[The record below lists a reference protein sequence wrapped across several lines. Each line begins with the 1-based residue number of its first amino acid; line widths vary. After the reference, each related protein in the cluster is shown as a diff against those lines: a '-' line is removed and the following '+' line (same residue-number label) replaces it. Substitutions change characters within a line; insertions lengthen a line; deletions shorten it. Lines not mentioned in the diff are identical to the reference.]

1 MSSSAADKERRP
13 AIVSGVRT
21 PFARSYKAYADLQ
34 AYELG
39 RLALSGLIAQSG
51 IDSELVE
58 HLVMGCVVHDPVTAN
73 VAREAGLSAGLPQT
87 LRAHTV
93 SMACISAN
101 MAATSLVDMIRSKQ
115 IDVGIFGGT
124 DTCSDPPIRLSRNLR
139 KTLVKLQKVR
149 SPMDLLKHL
158 NVLKKLK
165 LGDLRPDVPQVVE
178 FSNGKS
184 MGQGC
189 EILAQRVGVS
199 RADSDAFAAR
209 SHRLALE
216 AHEHGFYKDQLVTV
230 FQEKAGVAPMTVDD
244 GPRADATAEK
254 LASLRPAFDREFG
267 VNTAGNSSFLTDGA
281 SAVLMMN
288 AARAEELGF
297 EPKAVVK
304 DYLFRAGDPLTE
316 MLSGPALSVP
326 MLLAKHGLN
335 YSDIDVWE
343 IHEAFASQ
351 VLANLRLMES
361 DDFHQ
366 DRLGI
371 ERPKGGIDIEKVNNW
386 GGSLSLGHPFGAT
399 GGRLLW
405 TAACRLQSGKRY
417 AVVTGCAAGGNGSAL
432 ENSQ

>member
-1 MSSSAADKERRP
+1 
-13 AIVSGVRT
+13 
-21 PFARSYKAYADLQ
+21 
-34 AYELG
+34 
-39 RLALSGLIAQSG
+39 
-51 IDSELVE
+51 
-58 HLVMGCVVHDPVTAN
+58 
-73 VAREAGLSAGLPQT
+73 
-87 LRAHTV
+87 
-93 SMACISAN
+93 
-101 MAATSLVDMIRSKQ
+101 
-115 IDVGIFGGT
+115 
-124 DTCSDPPIRLSRNLR
+124 
-139 KTLVKLQKVR
+139 
-149 SPMDLLKHL
+149 
-158 NVLKKLK
+158 
-165 LGDLRPDVPQVVE
+165 
-178 FSNGKS
+178 
-184 MGQGC
+184 
-189 EILAQRVGVS
+189 
-199 RADSDAFAAR
+199 
-209 SHRLALE
+209 
-216 AHEHGFYKDQLVTV
+216 
-230 FQEKAGVAPMTVDD
+230 MTVDD

-405 TAACRLQSGKRY
+405 TAACRLQESGKRY
-417 AVVTGCAAGGNGSAL
+417 AVVTGCAAGGNGSAILL